1 MAKKIYIKFALLF
14 IAINLICFV
23 NLYAAT
29 EEVEVNENNVNNS
42 ETTQESEELKLQKE
56 QLNNMIK
63 QLLDEILVKINYID
77 QRVEEIRSTE
87 EYETYPAIRLNMDT
101 PLFGLVKVTNNKL
114 NITQDVS
121 AADVASG
128 YSIRTVIKNRS
139 IKLPD
144 VTFAGIVVSTRDVKL
159 NEDIELSDAN
169 NAVLKLMQYSQKA
182 DSAIEFLD
190 KQINKNFREYIPK
203 EKLEQITES
212 QRRLSKLEENL
223 VTQDMNTI
231 KLDMLVENK
240 EEQDALNNY
249 YNTFK
254 ELSSSIKQSKIVV
267 DNVLIADEALRD
279 AQRDV
284 IDIEARS
291 LELTDGLEKALLSQ
305 KENINLEVML
315 NRMKERL
322 ENRQKS
328 IEEYVLNSVEKREVK
343 KDEEVVNE
351 NNNSD
356 EQIVDEQNTNL
367 DENIT
372 IEEIKKYDVTSADI
386 VGILKQD
393 IDNIETLIEKYF
405 PTKVEGNEEQ
415 VETAE
420 ENNVEK
426 EEITLEEKESVLEQL
441 YDIYKDYITR
451 ENKFYTA
458 NVNSQLKATTS
469 KTTDIS
475 KYTDSNVLEEM
486 KYIYLEL
493 PETLEDYLDYCNTSL
508 YIEVEDLSN
517 KLSEQLNKLVD
528 TYLKME
534 KIYEDLNVDDVK
546 SKA

>member
-23 NLYAAT
+23 NLYAAI

-203 EKLEQITES
+203 EKLEQITEL
-212 QRRLSKLEENL
+212 QRRLTKLEENL

-254 ELSSSIKQSKIVV
+254 ELSSNIKQSKIVV

-291 LELTDGLEKALLSQ
+291 LELTDGLDKALLSQ

>member
-23 NLYAAT
+23 NLYAAI

-203 EKLEQITES
+203 EKLEQITEL
-212 QRRLSKLEENL
+212 QRRLTKLEENL

-254 ELSSSIKQSKIVV
+254 ELSSNIKQSKIVV
-267 DNVLIADEALRD
+267 DNVLIADEALRN

-328 IEEYVLNSVEKREVK
+328 IEEYVLNSVEKREIK

>member
-1 MAKKIYIKFALLF
+1 MAKKILIKFALLF

-203 EKLEQITES
+203 EKLEQITEL

-328 IEEYVLNSVEKREVK
+328 IEEYVLNSVEKREIK

>member
-23 NLYAAT
+23 NLYAAI

-203 EKLEQITES
+203 EKLEQITEL

-254 ELSSSIKQSKIVV
+254 ELSSNIKQSKIVV
-267 DNVLIADEALRD
+267 DNVLIADEALRN

-322 ENRQKS
+322 
-328 IEEYVLNSVEKREVK
+328 
-343 KDEEVVNE
+343 
-351 NNNSD
+351 
-356 EQIVDEQNTNL
+356 
-367 DENIT
+367 
-372 IEEIKKYDVTSADI
+372 
-386 VGILKQD
+386 
-393 IDNIETLIEKYF
+393 
-405 PTKVEGNEEQ
+405 
-415 VETAE
+415 
-420 ENNVEK
+420 
-426 EEITLEEKESVLEQL
+426 
-441 YDIYKDYITR
+441 
-451 ENKFYTA
+451 
-458 NVNSQLKATTS
+458 
-469 KTTDIS
+469 
-475 KYTDSNVLEEM
+475 
-486 KYIYLEL
+486 
-493 PETLEDYLDYCNTSL
+493 
-508 YIEVEDLSN
+508 
-517 KLSEQLNKLVD
+517 
-528 TYLKME
+528 
-534 KIYEDLNVDDVK
+534 
-546 SKA
+546 

>member
-23 NLYAAT
+23 NLYAAI

-203 EKLEQITES
+203 EKLEQITEL
-212 QRRLSKLEENL
+212 QRRLTKLEENL

-254 ELSSSIKQSKIVV
+254 ELSSNIKQSKIVV
-267 DNVLIADEALRD
+267 DNVLIADEALRN

-534 KIYEDLNVDDVK
+534 KIYEELNVDDVK

>member
-23 NLYAAT
+23 NLYAAI

-203 EKLEQITES
+203 EKLEQITEL
-212 QRRLSKLEENL
+212 QRRLTKLEENL

-254 ELSSSIKQSKIVV
+254 ELSSNIKQSKIVV

-328 IEEYVLNSVEKREVK
+328 IEEYVLNSVEKREIK

-493 PETLEDYLDYCNTSL
+493 PENLEDYLDYCNTSL

>member
-29 EEVEVNENNVNNS
+29 EEVEVNENNVNNN
-42 ETTQESEELKLQKE
+42 EITQESEELKLQKE

-101 PLFGLVKVTNNKL
+101 PLFGVVKVTNNKL

-203 EKLEQITES
+203 EKLEQITEL
-212 QRRLSKLEENL
+212 QRRLTKLEETL
-223 VTQDMNTI
+223 ITQDMNTI

-328 IEEYVLNSVEKREVK
+328 IEEYVLNSVEKREIK

>member
-203 EKLEQITES
+203 EKLEQITEL

-254 ELSSSIKQSKIVV
+254 ELSSNIKQSKIVV

>member
-203 EKLEQITES
+203 EKLEQITEL
-212 QRRLSKLEENL
+212 QRRLTKLEENL

-254 ELSSSIKQSKIVV
+254 ELSSNIKQSKIVV

-528 TYLKME
+528 TYLKIE

>member
-328 IEEYVLNSVEKREVK
+328 IEEYVLNSVEKREIK

-493 PETLEDYLDYCNTSL
+493 PESLEDYLDYCNTSL

>member
-23 NLYAAT
+23 NLYAAI

-190 KQINKNFREYIPK
+190 KQINKNFREDIPK
-203 EKLEQITES
+203 EKLEQITEL

-254 ELSSSIKQSKIVV
+254 ELSSNIKQSKIVV
-267 DNVLIADEALRD
+267 DNVLIADEALRN

-328 IEEYVLNSVEKREVK
+328 IEEYVLNSVEKREIK

-493 PETLEDYLDYCNTSL
+493 PESLEDYLDYCNTSL

>member
-29 EEVEVNENNVNNS
+29 EEVEVNENNVNNN
-42 ETTQESEELKLQKE
+42 EITQESEELKLQKE

-203 EKLEQITES
+203 EKLEQITEL

-254 ELSSSIKQSKIVV
+254 ELSSNIKQSKIVV

-328 IEEYVLNSVEKREVK
+328 IEEYVLNSVEKREIK

>member
-23 NLYAAT
+23 NLYAAI

-328 IEEYVLNSVEKREVK
+328 IEEYVLNSVEKREIK

-493 PETLEDYLDYCNTSL
+493 PESLEDYLDYCNTSL

>member
-203 EKLEQITES
+203 EKLEQITEL
-212 QRRLSKLEENL
+212 QRRLTKLEENL

-254 ELSSSIKQSKIVV
+254 ELSSNIKQSKIVV

-328 IEEYVLNSVEKREVK
+328 IEEYVLNSVEKREIK

-458 NVNSQLKATTS
+458 NVNSQLKATTA

>member
-23 NLYAAT
+23 NLYAAI

-203 EKLEQITES
+203 EKLEQITEL
-212 QRRLSKLEENL
+212 QRRLTKLEENL

-254 ELSSSIKQSKIVV
+254 ELSSNIKQSKIVV

-328 IEEYVLNSVEKREVK
+328 IEEYVLNSVEKREIK
-343 KDEEVVNE
+343 KDEEVVDE

>member
-23 NLYAAT
+23 NLYAAI

-203 EKLEQITES
+203 EKLEQITEL
-212 QRRLSKLEENL
+212 QRRLTKLEENL

-254 ELSSSIKQSKIVV
+254 ELSSNIKQSKIVV
-267 DNVLIADEALRD
+267 DNVLIADEALRN

-328 IEEYVLNSVEKREVK
+328 IEEYVLNSVEKREIK

-493 PETLEDYLDYCNTSL
+493 PESLEDYLDYCNTSL

>member
-203 EKLEQITES
+203 EKLEQITEL

-254 ELSSSIKQSKIVV
+254 ELSSNIKQSKIVV

-328 IEEYVLNSVEKREVK
+328 IEEYVLNSVEKREIK

>member
-203 EKLEQITES
+203 EKLEQITEL
-212 QRRLSKLEENL
+212 QRRLSKLEETL
-223 VTQDMNTI
+223 ITQDMNTI
-231 KLDMLVENK
+231 KLDMLVEDK

-254 ELSSSIKQSKIVV
+254 ELSSNIKQSKIVV

-328 IEEYVLNSVEKREVK
+328 IEEYVLNSVEKREIK

-493 PETLEDYLDYCNTSL
+493 PESLEDYLDYCNTSL

>member
-23 NLYAAT
+23 NLYAAI

-203 EKLEQITES
+203 EKLEQITEL
-212 QRRLSKLEENL
+212 QRRLTKLEENL

>member
-203 EKLEQITES
+203 EKLEQITEL

-254 ELSSSIKQSKIVV
+254 ELSSNIKQSKIVV

-328 IEEYVLNSVEKREVK
+328 IEEYVLNSVEKREIK

-405 PTKVEGNEEQ
+405 PTKVEDNEEQ

-493 PETLEDYLDYCNTSL
+493 PESLEDYLDYCNTSL

>member
-29 EEVEVNENNVNNS
+29 EEVEVNENSVNNS
-42 ETTQESEELKLQKE
+42 ETTQGSEELKLQKE

-77 QRVEEIRSTE
+77 QRVEEIRLTE

-101 PLFGLVKVTNNKL
+101 PLFGVVKVTNNKL

-128 YSIRTVIKNRS
+128 YSIRTVIKNRT

-203 EKLEQITES
+203 EKLEQITEL
-212 QRRLSKLEENL
+212 QRRLSKLEKNL

-254 ELSSSIKQSKIVV
+254 ELSSSIKQSKIIV

-328 IEEYVLNSVEKREVK
+328 IEEYVLNSVEEREIK

-393 IDNIETLIEKYF
+393 IDNIETFIEKYF

-415 VETAE
+415 IETAE

-426 EEITLEEKESVLEQL
+426 EEITLDEKESVLEQL

>member
-23 NLYAAT
+23 NLYAAI

-203 EKLEQITES
+203 EKLEQITEL
-212 QRRLSKLEENL
+212 QRRLTKLEENL

-254 ELSSSIKQSKIVV
+254 ELSSNIKQSKIVV

-328 IEEYVLNSVEKREVK
+328 IEEYVLNSVEEREIK

-528 TYLKME
+528 TYLKIE

>member
-23 NLYAAT
+23 NLYAAI

-203 EKLEQITES
+203 EKLEQITEL
-212 QRRLSKLEENL
+212 QRRLTKLEENL

-254 ELSSSIKQSKIVV
+254 ELSSNIKQSKIVV
-267 DNVLIADEALRD
+267 DNVLIADEALRN

>member
-159 NEDIELSDAN
+159 NEDIALSDAN

-203 EKLEQITES
+203 EKLEQITEL

-254 ELSSSIKQSKIVV
+254 ELSSNIKQSKIVV

-328 IEEYVLNSVEKREVK
+328 IEEYVLNSVEKREIK

-493 PETLEDYLDYCNTSL
+493 PESLEDYLDYCNTSL

>member
-203 EKLEQITES
+203 EKLEQITEL
-212 QRRLSKLEENL
+212 QRRLTKLEETL
-223 VTQDMNTI
+223 ITQDMNTI

-254 ELSSSIKQSKIVV
+254 ELSSNIKQSKIVV

-328 IEEYVLNSVEKREVK
+328 IEEYVLNSVEKREIK

>member
-1 MAKKIYIKFALLF
+1 MAKNIYIKFALLF

-203 EKLEQITES
+203 EKLEQITEL
-212 QRRLSKLEENL
+212 QRRLTKLEENL

-254 ELSSSIKQSKIVV
+254 ELSSNIKQSKIVV

-493 PETLEDYLDYCNTSL
+493 PESLEDYLDYCNTSL

>member
-203 EKLEQITES
+203 EKLEQITEL
-212 QRRLSKLEENL
+212 QRRLTKLEENL

-328 IEEYVLNSVEKREVK
+328 IEEYVLNSVEKREIK

-415 VETAE
+415 IETAE

>member
-203 EKLEQITES
+203 EKLEQITEL
-212 QRRLSKLEENL
+212 QRRLTKLEETL
-223 VTQDMNTI
+223 ITQDMNTI

-254 ELSSSIKQSKIVV
+254 ELSSNIKQSKIVV

>member
-23 NLYAAT
+23 NLYAAI

-159 NEDIELSDAN
+159 DEDIALSDAN

-203 EKLEQITES
+203 EKLEQITEL

-231 KLDMLVENK
+231 KLDMLVEDK

-254 ELSSSIKQSKIVV
+254 ELSSNIKQSKIVV

-328 IEEYVLNSVEKREVK
+328 IEEYVLNSVEEREIK

>member
-77 QRVEEIRSTE
+77 QRVDEIRSTE

-159 NEDIELSDAN
+159 NEDIALSDAN

-203 EKLEQITES
+203 EKLEQITEL

-254 ELSSSIKQSKIVV
+254 ELSSNIKQSKIVV

-328 IEEYVLNSVEKREVK
+328 IEEYVLNSVEKREIK

>member
-23 NLYAAT
+23 NLYAAI

-128 YSIRTVIKNRS
+128 YSIRTVIKNKI

-159 NEDIELSDAN
+159 NQDISLSDAN

-203 EKLEQITES
+203 EKLEQITEL

-254 ELSSSIKQSKIVV
+254 ELSSNIKQSKIVV

>member
-23 NLYAAT
+23 NLYAAI

-203 EKLEQITES
+203 EKLEQITEL

-254 ELSSSIKQSKIVV
+254 ELSSNIKQSKIVV

>member
-203 EKLEQITES
+203 EKLEQITEL
-212 QRRLSKLEENL
+212 QRRLTKLEENL

>member
-203 EKLEQITES
+203 EKLEQITEL

-254 ELSSSIKQSKIVV
+254 ELSSNIKQSKIVV
-267 DNVLIADEALRD
+267 DNVLIADKALRD

-328 IEEYVLNSVEKREVK
+328 IEEYVLNSVEKREIK
-343 KDEEVVNE
+343 KDEEVVDE

>member
-23 NLYAAT
+23 NLYAAI

-203 EKLEQITES
+203 EKLEQITEL

-223 VTQDMNTI
+223 VTQDMNTT

-254 ELSSSIKQSKIVV
+254 ELSSNIKQSKIVV

-328 IEEYVLNSVEKREVK
+328 IEDYVLNSVEKREIK

-493 PETLEDYLDYCNTSL
+493 PESLEDYLDYCNTSL

>member
-159 NEDIELSDAN
+159 DEDIALSDAN

-203 EKLEQITES
+203 EKLEQITEL
-212 QRRLSKLEENL
+212 QRRLSKLEETL
-223 VTQDMNTI
+223 ITQDMNTI
-231 KLDMLVENK
+231 KLDILVEDK

-254 ELSSSIKQSKIVV
+254 ELSSNIKQSKIVV

-328 IEEYVLNSVEKREVK
+328 IEEYVLNSVEEREIK

>member
-29 EEVEVNENNVNNS
+29 EEVEVNENNVNNN
-42 ETTQESEELKLQKE
+42 EITQESEELKLQKE

-203 EKLEQITES
+203 EKLEQITEL
-212 QRRLSKLEENL
+212 QRRLTKLEENL

-254 ELSSSIKQSKIVV
+254 ELSSNIKQSKIVV

>member
-23 NLYAAT
+23 NLYAAI

-159 NEDIELSDAN
+159 NEDIALSDAN

-203 EKLEQITES
+203 EKLEQITEL
-212 QRRLSKLEENL
+212 QRRLTKLEENL

-254 ELSSSIKQSKIVV
+254 ELSSNIKQSKIVV

-328 IEEYVLNSVEKREVK
+328 IEEYVLNSVEKREIK

>member
-23 NLYAAT
+23 NLYAAI

-203 EKLEQITES
+203 EKLEQITEL

-254 ELSSSIKQSKIVV
+254 ELSSNIKQSKIVV
-267 DNVLIADEALRD
+267 DNVLIADEALRN

>member
-1 MAKKIYIKFALLF
+1 MAKKILIKFALLF
-14 IAINLICFV
+14 IAINLICFG

-29 EEVEVNENNVNNS
+29 EEVEVNENNVNNN
-42 ETTQESEELKLQKE
+42 EITQESEELKLQKE

-77 QRVEEIRSTE
+77 QRVEEIRTTE

-203 EKLEQITES
+203 EKLEQITEL
-212 QRRLSKLEENL
+212 QRRLTKLEENL

-254 ELSSSIKQSKIVV
+254 ELSSNIKQSKIVV

-328 IEEYVLNSVEKREVK
+328 IEEYVLNSVEKREIK